1 MQNATH
7 PILTCAEARA
17 FEETYLARDE
27 GREWTAMQQAG
38 RGIAKALLRDFE
50 EIGGMPESARVL
62 VLAGKGNNGGD
73 ALLAAAE
80 LLARC
85 PQVEVEVVFA
95 FGERELRPLS
105 ERAWR
110 ALSAASGSRV
120 RSVTEASLT
129 GGYDL
134 CLDGVFGYQFRAPLP
149 AKVGALLAKAN
160 ELPVR
165 LRAAVDLPSGLDDEK
180 AFRADFSYATGS
192 FKAPLFTLPNAGRV
206 RLVELGFPVTSQS
219 MIDKV
224 LDAGVLDSLRG
235 FRPSQ
240 CEKRT
245 FGHLLVVAGSRWYP
259 GAALMAVSAALRS
272 GVGLVTAAVP
282 QSLVTAFAARVPEVM
297 WLGLPETPGGDLA
310 GEGIG
315 PLRAAV
321 ARASAALIGPGLGRS
336 RDTMGLALQF
346 VKGSPVPLVID
357 ADALQ
362 PETVAAGTAP
372 RILTPHAGEYER
384 IQSRIAPASIVAR
397 KGPFTRIEIGLGGA
411 AEVSVFGGPA
421 LARGGS
427 GDLLAGLTAGLLAQT
442 PEDPAGAAARGVVW
456 HGLAAD
462 AMARKHGQVAL
473 HTTQLLDFLGPVLRE

>member
-1 MQNATH
+1 MPNAAH
-7 PILTCAEARA
+7 PILTCDEARA
-17 FEETYLARDE
+17 FEKTYLAGDE
-27 GREWTAMQQAG
+27 AREWTAMQRAG
-38 RGIAKALLRDFE
+38 FGIAEAVVRDFE
-50 EIGGMPESARVL
+50 EIGGIPSGARVL

-73 ALLAAAE
+73 AMLAAAA
-80 LLARC
+80 LRARR
-85 PQVEVEVVFA
+85 PQSQIEVVFA
-95 FGERELRPLS
+95 FGERALRPLAH
-105 ERAWR
+105 RAWME
-110 ALSAASGSRV
+110 LSAAPEGAV
-120 RSVTEASLT
+120 RTISVEALA
-129 GGYDL
+129 GDYDL
-134 CLDGVFGYQFRAPLP
+134 CLDGLFGYQFRVPMP
-149 AKVGALLAKAN
+149 AKVGALLAKVN

-165 LRAAVDLPSGLDDEK
+165 LRAAVDLPSGLDDGK

-192 FKAPLFTLPNAGRV
+192 FKAPLFTLPNAGRL
-206 RLVELGFPVTSQS
+206 RLVDLGFPVTSQS

-224 LDAGVLDSLRG
+224 LNAGVLDPLRG

-259 GAALMAVSAALRS
+259 GAALMAVLAALRS

-282 QSLVTAFAARVPEVM
+282 QSLATVFAARVPEVM
-297 WLGLPETPGGDLA
+297 WLGLPETAGGDLA

-315 PLRAAV
+315 PLRAAF

-346 VKGSPVPLVID
+346 VKGSPLPLVID

-362 PETVAAGTAP
+362 AEIVAAGTAP

-384 IQSRIAPASIVAR
+384 IQLRIAPASIVVR
-397 KGPFTRIEIGLGGA
+397 KGPLTRIETGVGGA

-427 GDLLAGLTAGLLAQT
+427 GDMLAGLTAGLLAQA
-442 PEDPAGAAARGVVW
+442 PEDAAGAAARGLVW

-462 AMARKHGQVAL
+462 AMARKHGQVAI